1 MCKYELPILQ
11 GFRKLSS
18 KDRQTYRQ
26 TESAEI
32 IYNAASRVVRNSK
45 CTATDTVSTVYCKYS
60 LCTVITGDDGQRGVQ
75 GRTAAR

>member
-1 MCKYELPILQ
+1 MNFQYFKAFENYRLT
-11 GFRKLSS
+11 
-18 KDRQTYRQ
+18 DRQTYRQ